1 MATFTKEQLVEEI
14 RNVLV
19 KNFGI
24 DAASVTED
32 ALIADDLDLDSIDA
46 IDLVAELQR
55 KTGCKFSAA
64 DFSSV
69 RTIGDIAEVAVAKI
83 SAEG

>member
-1 MATFTKEQLVEEI
+1 MAAFTKEQLIEEI
-14 RNVLV
+14 KNVLV

-24 DAASVTED
+24 DAESITEN

-55 KTGCKFSAA
+55 KTGCKFTAD

-69 RTIGDIAEVAVAKI
+69 RTIGDIAAIAVAKM